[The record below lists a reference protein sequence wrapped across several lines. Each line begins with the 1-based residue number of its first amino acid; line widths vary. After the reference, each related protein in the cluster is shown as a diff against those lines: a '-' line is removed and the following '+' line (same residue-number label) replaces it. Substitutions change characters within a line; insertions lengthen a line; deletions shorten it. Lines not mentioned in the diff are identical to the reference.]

1 MDRGAWRGTLQRVT
15 KSRIRLKRLSMHAFI
30 PPLKHQHFISKD
42 LLVDIER
49 MGRLG
54 VYRKHI
60 LAPVYLE
67 PDIPSLTSL
76 LIPSQMQ
83 VLPSIPLHSIPQ
95 GRKKTGI
102 LGAYNRTPGS
112 RGGNPEKG
120 DIRSHCWGTAGW
132 GS

>member
-1 MDRGAWRGTLQRVT
+1 
-15 KSRIRLKRLSMHAFI
+15 MHAFI

-42 LLVDIER
+42 RDLLVDIEG

-60 LAPVYLE
+60 LAPLYLKPE
-67 PDIPSLTSL
+67 IPSLTSL

-95 GRKKTGI
+95 GRKKRGI
-102 LGAYNRTPGS
+102 LGARNRTPGS
-112 RGGNPEKG
+112 WGGNPEKG
-120 DIRSHCWGTAGW
+120 EVQNH
-132 GS
+132 